1 MSISR
6 DDALAAL
13 HDVERAEARSLDT
26 RVYRN
31 GGIQLI
37 GWGVVWM
44 IGYGL
49 EGFQPHWAGIV
60 WPVLVLAGVVF
71 SFMVVRL
78 RVTRPAASVGW
89 RWAVTGLGICL
100 FFMGTYA
107 VFPVSSSAS
116 AAAFP
121 ALVVAFAYA
130 MLGGWRFT
138 RFLLIAAVVFVLTMV
153 GVFYLRP
160 VLDYWLA
167 VVGGGSLV
175 LGGAWLMR
183 A

>member
-13 HDVERAEARSLDT
+13 HDVERAEARSLDAQ
-26 RVYRN
+26 VYRSS
-31 GGIQLI
+31 GIQLI

-49 EGFQPHWAGIV
+49 EGLRPQWSGLA

-71 SFMVVRL
+71 SFMVVRR
-78 RVTRPAASVGW
+78 RVGRPAASVGW

-100 FFMGTYA
+100 FFMGTYT
-107 VFPVSSSAS
+107 VFPVSSPAS

-138 RFLLIAAVVFVLTMV
+138 RFLLIAAAVFVLTMV

-160 VLDYWLA
+160 IIEFWLA
-167 VVGGGSLV
+167 GVGGGALV
-175 LGGAWLMR
+175 LGGLWLMK